1 LGTSPRQHV
10 HRLQQITN
18 QLQRTLASFG
28 YALSDTPIIENADL
42 FLTKAGDQ
50 LVEQLFTFSRSG
62 RQLALRPEFT
72 AAALYQYMAEQ
83 RHEAVRWQF
92 IGPIFSDAPARAT
105 GQQHSV
111 GAELIGS
118 TRLSADAEI
127 LALAV
132 QGAIATGVRDWTL
145 VIGHAGLLRH
155 GLERFS
161 LEPRTRRFLL
171 QHRAMLKDG
180 VTPLLSALEMYL
192 NTPFDAASVQG
203 EIQAEA
209 LESVLAGFLDHEG
222 RGGTMGSRTKDD
234 IARRLLQKQR
244 QSAQREQVEQAV
256 TFLTQWGRIRGDTAA
271 VLDQIGTLTDGDD
284 RAQMFLADWRE
295 LIRRLGWYGVPV
307 DQIVLQPD
315 LALTWDYYTGIVFE
329 LHNRDGRSLAGGGRY
344 DELARLMGS
353 DRNIPAVGLAYH
365 VDRWLDMAELVVA
378 DQPALRLITPDKAE
392 EQAVLWAEHL
402 RTAGLNVS
410 LIEDGSSGFT
420 QPDMIITADGLARYA
435 DRSYEIDEL
444 PQLLDA
450 LKGNHPDDR

>member
-1 LGTSPRQHV
+1 LGTSPQQQV
-10 HRLQQITN
+10 HLLQQITS

-28 YALSDTPIIENADL
+28 YAPSDTPIIENADL

-50 LVEQLFTFSRSG
+50 VVEQLFTFNRSG

-72 AAALYQYMAEQ
+72 AAALYQYLIDAG
-83 RHEAVRWQF
+83 RDVVRWQF
-92 IGPIFSDAPARAT
+92 AGPIFSDAPARAT
-105 GQQHSV
+105 SQQHSV

-118 TRLSADAEI
+118 PRLSADAEMI
-127 LALAV
+127 ALAV
-132 QGAIATGVRDWTL
+132 QGAIATGVTDWTL
-145 VIGHAGLLRH
+145 VIGHAGLLRY

-180 VTPLLSALEMYL
+180 VAALLSALEAYL
-192 NTPFDAASVQG
+192 SVPFDVASVQG
-203 EIQAEA
+203 ETQAEA
-209 LESVLAGFLDHEG
+209 LEHLLASFLDQDG
-222 RGGTMGSRTKDD
+222 RGGTMGSRGRQD

-284 RAQMFLADWRE
+284 RAQMFLADWRG
-295 LIRRLGWYGVPV
+295 LIRQLGWYDVPV

-329 LHNRDGRSLAGGGRY
+329 LHSRDGRSLAGGGRY
-344 DELARLMGS
+344 DELARLIGS

-365 VDRWLDMAELVVA
+365 VDHWLDMAELVVK
-378 DQPALRLITPDKAE
+378 DQPALRLIAPDKAD
-392 EQAVLWAEHL
+392 EQTVLWAGHL
-402 RTAGLNVS
+402 RRAGLNVC
-410 LIEDGSSGFT
+410 LIDDVSSGFT
-420 QPDMIITADGLARYA
+420 QPDLIITADGAARYA
-435 DRSYEIDEL
+435 DRTYGVDEL
-444 PQLLDA
+444 PLLLNA
-450 LKGNHPDDR
+450 LKGKLP